1 MFYRQV
7 LNKIWTIYSHLNGLQ
22 PYNTQFLVPNKS
34 FDDPPRLILAP
45 GYNTV
50 PGCCIAVV
58 DVVVGDLFTYA
69 GMWELEG
76 WTHRMGGTR
85 TTRVTRVTQSV
96 THLHIIIHT
105 FLLPDWITSHHVKC
119 ELQSDIILAWWPWC
133 DHVLLSPHPTI
144 SCQQIIASN
153 RF

>member
-1 MFYRQV
+1 M
-7 LNKIWTIYSHLNGLQ
+7 
-22 PYNTQFLVPNKS
+22 
-34 FDDPPRLILAP
+34 
-45 GYNTV
+45 

-76 WTHRMGGTR
+76 WTRRMGGTR

-119 ELQSDIILAWWPWC
+119 ELQSDIILAW
-133 DHVLLSPHPTI
+133 
-144 SCQQIIASN
+144 
-153 RF
+153 